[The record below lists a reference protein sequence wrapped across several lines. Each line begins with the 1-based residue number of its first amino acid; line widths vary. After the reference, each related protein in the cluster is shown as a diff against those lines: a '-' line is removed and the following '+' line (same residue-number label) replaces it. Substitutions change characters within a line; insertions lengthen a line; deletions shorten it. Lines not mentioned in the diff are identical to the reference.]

1 MQTDRVHFS
10 EYDTRLA
17 AYAVIVNDDQ
27 MLMTWYNG
35 ATPQWTLPGGGV
47 EFEESIE
54 DAVVREV
61 FEETGFEVQVGAPLT
76 TWSFTGYEDPRPYKS
91 VRIVFSATIAGGT
104 LGTVERHGTTDLARW
119 MPLAD
124 ISTLE
129 PRAEVVDVA
138 MRALREIDR
147 LRVPDSSD

>member
-1 MQTDRVHFS
+1 MQTGRVHFS

-17 AYAVIVNDDQ
+17 AYAVIVDDGQ
-27 MLMTWYNG
+27 ILMAWYNG

-47 EFEESIE
+47 GFEESIE
-54 DAVVREV
+54 DAVAREV
-61 FEETGFEVQVGAPLT
+61 LEETGFEIRVGPPLT
-76 TWSFTGYEDPRPYKS
+76 TWSFTSDQGPRPYKS

-104 LGTVERHGTTDLARW
+104 LGTRERNGTTDFARW
-119 MPLAD
+119 LPLDA

-138 MRALREIDR
+138 MRAFAR
-147 LRVPDSSD
+147 